1 MRGADTFTESL
12 FSMRHSDDFV
22 PVSHLLRSIRNT
34 VSRALVSMDAL
45 LGSNYEARIIGGC
58 PRIAPEK
65 LLPAMLLQIFYSLR
79 SERQLME
86 PTQ

>member
-58 PRIAPEK
+58 PRIAPRNCAGHAVANF
-65 LLPAMLLQIFYSLR
+65 LQPAL
-79 SERQLME
+79 
-86 PTQ
+86 

>member
-65 LLPAMLLQIFYSLR
+65 LCRPCCCKFSTACALSAN
-79 SERQLME
+79 
-86 PTQ
+86 